1 MYTKLRERR
10 SEVGY
15 AVDGMPVGK
24 PCVLIARAPRVMT
37 IGDSRALPASR
48 KHSDGLNMCNRKN
61 IPRSHRA
68 NSGLLR
74 TTNQLE
80 RVSKQ
85 TINKNAVI
93 GKTLIINVN

>member
-1 MYTKLRERR
+1 MCTKLRERR

-15 AVDGMPVGK
+15 AVGGMPVGK

-37 IGDSRALPASR
+37 IGDRRALPASR

-61 IPRSHRA
+61 IPRSQRA

-74 TTNQLE
+74 NKGLLY
-80 RVSKQ
+80 RVNYEQ
-85 TINKNAVI
+85 NVI
-93 GKTLIINVN
+93 APTLTAGIIGLV